1 MEKETLEV
9 EKEAEEQGM
18 GDAEFAIY
26 THLTEETAG
35 VIDSDEQ
42 AEEVAAEIV
51 SQFEERVDRSYPGW
65 QTNSQTIAEIERILL
80 DVLVKNH
87 DLGHLI
93 RDDDEFV
100 DNIRSYLIQND
111 G

>member
-1 MEKETLEV
+1 MS
-9 EKEAEEQGM
+9 
-18 GDAEFAIY
+18 DADRVGE
-26 THLTEETAG
+26 
-35 VIDSDEQ
+35 S
-42 AEEVAAEIV
+42 AEIV

-87 DLGHLI
+87 DLGELI
-93 RDDDEFV
+93 SGDDEFV
-100 DNIRSYLIQND
+100 DDVRNYLIRNN

>member
-1 MEKETLEV
+1 
-9 EKEAEEQGM
+9 
-18 GDAEFAIY
+18 
-26 THLTEETAG
+26 LTEETTG
-35 VIDSDEQ
+35 VIDSEEH
-42 AEEVAAEIV
+42 AEKVAAEIV

-87 DLGHLI
+87 DLGELI
-93 RDDDEFV
+93 SDDDEFV
-100 DNIRSYLIQND
+100 DDVRNYLIRNN